1 VLSSTSSTSS
11 TSSEGLWAQVV
22 GRRHQG
28 RCRHHGRCL
37 RGTGAHPPAARHP
50 RHQRR
55 ALRRDPEREPM
66 RKNVSRRRRR
76 PNLPPRMPRPRGKL
90 AGKRAG
96 RRAHPSCEGPGPRG
110 CHRQCAWTRTPSAP
124 AKPRSLGKRATRDT
138 ETDGG
143 GGGGFDGLPQQGGR
157 ERAPLPCL
165 RNLLLTHTCM
175 RRSR

>member
-1 VLSSTSSTSS
+1 MRGAGGCVGGGWVRVAAEVRVVAPH
-11 TSSEGLWAQVV
+11 EGGW
-22 GRRHQG
+22 RQG
-28 RCRHHGRCL
+28 RA
-37 RGTGAHPPAARHP
+37 TATAP
-50 RHQRR
+50 RT
-55 ALRRDPEREPM
+55 ERM
-66 RKNVSRRRRR
+66 RKNVSRRRRRR
-76 PNLPPRMPRPRGKL
+76 PNLPPRMPRPHGKL

-110 CHRQCAWTRTPSAP
+110 CHRRCARTRTPSAT

-138 ETDGG
+138 ETDG

-165 RNLLLTHTCM
+165 QNLLLTHTCM